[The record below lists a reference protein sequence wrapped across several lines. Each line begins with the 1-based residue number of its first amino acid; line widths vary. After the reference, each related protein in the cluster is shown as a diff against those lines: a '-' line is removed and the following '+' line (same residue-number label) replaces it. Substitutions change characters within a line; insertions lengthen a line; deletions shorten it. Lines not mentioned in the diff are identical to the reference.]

1 MFRYI
6 IKLYMV
12 FAISLFAA
20 AALADTDATKIQAEA
35 TAASRSINE
44 GHVKD
49 GLGRLISMLKQL
61 DPAKDKDAY
70 WLVSTT
76 VIEFLSQFEDH
87 ASAGKVLEQ
96 LIATKIPEGHPVYF
110 PWMQFY
116 IGRNLAFTGKAD
128 DAEKV
133 LRALTGSDN
142 RLVYNAPQRAAA
154 FVLAQIA
161 LDRGNVRQSAI
172 WMRRAVIGTLVDKG
186 AGSEEI
192 VDALTSYAVYL
203 GRTRRLA
210 DAHNLALRLAPI
222 YDANYTHH
230 GSKYI
235 KFVSHYSELESDIG
249 NFAVADRLL
258 KLLHTLTDGTDIYV
272 RTAYA
277 TAFYGDLYQLARS
290 SSTDGKGPLQKR
302 LQEVL
307 SAYPDFFSK
316 DLRARVNLAYFAL
329 VGDDIELA
337 DRVLNSSNPVT
348 GQDAQYESYVIALKS
363 LIAAR
368 RNRFDESIALSR
380 DALGK
385 IVYFHNSFEN
395 ESASYLPAISIP
407 ERAVLATITGFAA
420 SHAESYDNANA
431 VFRLAQFLD
440 RDKGK
445 LGLNKK
451 VVQQDQRSDLLREEV
466 RSRDRLQELR
476 DRLMYDAVDALLAR
490 IARFKQPSIS
500 KDNDYTFLTRLE
512 NIEDRI
518 VTADE
523 RLRPVSRT
531 SAGGGVD
538 ALADLREAQRLIRPN
553 EALVTHVMALG
564 VLLTTCVTSDGWE
577 FRLSKPDQAGLQQIT
592 IDTKLLM
599 AAVRG
604 THDPAPDLDSS
615 FPMESANRLFNL
627 YLGSINGCLKNKTHI
642 LLATDPDLFTLPW
655 NALLTE
661 PPPTDGE
668 HPLRDASWLPK
679 SYAISLLPSV
689 RSLVQLRTNLG
700 RSKAQQ
706 LFLGIG
712 DPDFKGAP
720 APAAQLA
727 IGPLFASRGVADARA
742 IGDLPRLP
750 ESADEL
756 RAVARALGA
765 SPKDL
770 LLQGDAT
777 ERELRKR
784 ALNDYRVISFATHA
798 IVSGEIDG
806 VTEPALVLSPGYGE
820 SNPQNDGLL
829 TAPEIQ
835 NLTLD
840 ANLVILSACNTA
852 ASDGQAGGR
861 GLSGLADA
869 FFFAGARSIAVTQW
883 AVYSEFAQKL
893 GVGMIAQSLKSGRPG
908 VAQGLRQA
916 MTSYLAGVT
925 SDYLANPRFWA
936 PFMIAGDGA
945 VGPLD
950 QASSDAVA
958 DARINVQWEHTT
970 GETDWDL
977 MGLAKSA
984 ANGSFYTFGIA
995 KPPQGQTR
1003 NGSYIGRLRPD
1014 HSFEIVDRNTAT
1026 AALNVTAVGQNLAF
1040 LGYLAQSPTSSRA
1053 EFRVL
1058 GKDHG
1063 DLWRFEDS
1071 GENWHFPTGLIKT
1084 KDGYAA
1090 ISIETKFEQSD
1101 QNAVIISKLSEQG
1114 ALTSQRRY
1122 PLPFSGISNERLPG
1136 PHNIVSDGRGHL
1148 IIAVSADTRGPPPPA
1163 TKFWTNPQSG
1173 SRRFCVVQ
1181 PETLILSIDEDS
1193 LDLRERR
1200 RLRDSSVAALRFFD
1214 GRVYAASNFLRDCRL
1229 TKSVRLSVLD
1239 GDLKPHSIY
1248 ESANA
1253 NGLEVFD
1260 FEVTPDRFIL
1270 VGITATF
1277 APTAVTTKTVTQ
1289 TQLRNSNI
1297 FDPSNDSIWER
1308 TEERPGAF
1316 ILEVGRDGAPQG
1328 DRVFLDLRSR
1338 RLVSIQADSDN
1349 RFVAAGSALGEQGW
1363 LVGFS
1368 IGDET
1373 SLTKRLQ
1380 AAWRTNVILPVMKL
1394 LSARSK

>member
-1 MFRYI
+1 MA
-6 IKLYMV
+6 LAV
-12 FAISLFAA
+12 SLFAA
-20 AALADTDATKIQAEA
+20 AALADTDAAKVRGEL
-35 TAASRSINE
+35 TAANQSINE

-49 GLGRLISMLKQL
+49 GLDRLMSLLKQL
-61 DPAKDKDAY
+61 DPTKDKDAY
-70 WLVSTT
+70 WLVSTAI
-76 VIEFLSQFEDH
+76 IEYLSQLEDQVSV
-87 ASAGKVLEQ
+87 AKVLEW
-96 LIATKIPEGHPVYF
+96 LTATKIPERHPVYF
-110 PWMQFY
+110 PWMQFF
-116 IGRNLAFTGKAD
+116 IGRNLAFSGKAA
-128 DAEKV
+128 DAEKF
-133 LRALTGSDN
+133 LRALTASDG

-154 FVLAQIA
+154 FVLCQIE
-161 LDRGNVRQSAI
+161 LDRGNIQQSAI

-192 VDALTSYAVYL
+192 ADALTYYAIYL
-203 GRTRRLA
+203 TRTRRLA
-210 DAHNLALRLAPI
+210 DAHSLFVRLVPI
-222 YDANYTHH
+222 YDAYYPHH
-230 GSKYI
+230 SPKYI
-235 KFVSHYSELESDIG
+235 KFASYYSELQSDLG
-249 NFAVADRLL
+249 NFITSDHLL
-258 KLLHTLTDGTDIYV
+258 KTLHTLTDAIDIV
-272 RTAYA
+272 APTAKA
-277 TAFYGDLYQLARS
+277 TIFYGDLYQLARS
-290 SSTDGKGPLQKR
+290 SSTNGKEPLQKR
-302 LQEVL
+302 LLEVTA
-307 SAYPDFFSK
+307 AYPDFFSTQ
-316 DLRARVNLAYFAL
+316 LRARVNLAYFAL
-329 VGDDIELA
+329 LSDDPERA
-337 DRVLNSSNPVT
+337 DQLLGSANPVA
-348 GQDAQYESYVIALKS
+348 GQDGQYESYVVALKS

-380 DALGK
+380 TALDK
-385 IVYFHNSFEN
+385 IVSFHNSFEN

-407 ERAVLATITGFAA
+407 ERAVLATISGFSA
-420 SHAESYDNANA
+420 SHVESYDNANA
-431 VFRLAQFLD
+431 VFRLEQFLN

-476 DRLMYDAVDALLAR
+476 DRIMYDAVDALLPR
-490 IARFKQPSIS
+490 IIPIKQPSIS

-512 NIEDRI
+512 SIEDRI
-518 VTADE
+518 ITADD
-523 RLRPVSRT
+523 RLRAISGT

-538 ALADLREAQRLIRPN
+538 GNAGLREAQRLIRPN

-564 VLLTTCVTSDGWE
+564 VLLTTCVNSDGWE

-599 AAVRG
+599 ATVRG
-604 THDPAPDLDSS
+604 THDPSPDLDSS
-615 FPMESANRLFNL
+615 FPMESANRLFNH
-627 YLGSINGCLKNKTHI
+627 YLGSISGCLKNKTHI

-661 PPPTDGE
+661 PPPTSGE

-689 RSLVQLRTNLG
+689 RSFVQLRKNLG

-706 LFLGIG
+706 LFLGVG
-712 DPDFKGAP
+712 DPNFKGAP
-720 APAAQLA
+720 APATQLA
-727 IGPLFASRGVADARA
+727 IGPLFASRGVGDSSA

-798 IVSGEIDG
+798 VVSGEIDG

-820 SNPQNDGLL
+820 STPQNDGLL

-893 GVGMIAQSLKSGRPG
+893 GVGMIAQSLKSGSPG

-950 QASSDAVA
+950 QASSVAAA
-958 DARINVQWEHTT
+958 DARIKVRWEHTT

-984 ANGSFYTFGIA
+984 ADGSFYTFGIA

-1003 NGSYIGRLRPD
+1003 NGSYIGMLRPD
-1014 HSFEIVDRNTAT
+1014 HSFEIVDRSPTT
-1026 AALNVTAVGQNLAF
+1026 AALNVTAVGQNLGF
-1040 LGYLAQSPTSSRA
+1040 LGYLAKLPTSSRA

-1058 GKDHG
+1058 DKDRG
-1063 DLWRFEDS
+1063 ELWRFEDS

-1090 ISIETKFEQSD
+1090 ISIETKFERSD
-1101 QNAVIISKLSEQG
+1101 QNAVIISKLSEKG
-1114 ALTSQRRY
+1114 ALTFQRRY
-1122 PLPFSGISNERLPG
+1122 PLPFSGISNARLPG
-1136 PHNIVSDGRGHL
+1136 PHNIASDGRGHL
-1148 IIAVSADTRGPPPPA
+1148 IIAVSADTREPPPPA
-1163 TKFWTNPQSG
+1163 TKFWTNPQTG

-1193 LDLRERR
+1193 LDLREQR
-1200 RLRDSSVAALRFFD
+1200 RLQDRSVAALKFFD
-1214 GRVYAASNFLRDCRL
+1214 GHVYAASNFLRDCRL

-1239 GDLKPHSIY
+1239 DDLQPHAIY
-1248 ESANA
+1248 ESTNANA
-1253 NGLEVFD
+1253 LEVYD

-1270 VGITATF
+1270 VGVSATF
-1277 APTAVTTKTVTQ
+1277 APTTVTTKTVTQ
-1289 TQLRNSNI
+1289 AQLQNSNT

-1316 ILEVGRDGAPQG
+1316 ILEVGRDGAPHG

-1338 RLVSIQADSDN
+1338 RLVSIQADLGN
-1349 RFVAAGSALGEQGW
+1349 RFVAVGGALGERGW
-1363 LVGFS
+1363 IIDFS
-1368 IGDET
+1368 VGDEM
-1373 SLTKRLQ
+1373 SLIEHLQ
-1380 AAWRTNVILPVMKL
+1380 AAWRKHVIRPVMEL
-1394 LSARSK
+1394 LSARSE